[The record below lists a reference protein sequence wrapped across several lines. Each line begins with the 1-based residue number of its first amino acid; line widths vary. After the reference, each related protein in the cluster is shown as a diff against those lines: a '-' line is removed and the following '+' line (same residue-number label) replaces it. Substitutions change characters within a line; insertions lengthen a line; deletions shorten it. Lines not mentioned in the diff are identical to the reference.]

1 MDKSERNV
9 LINSSMAFVSAFI
22 ITTIIHESGHYLSYL
37 LFGANPTLF
46 HNYVQIAD
54 QPLSIHAKIISALAG
69 PFISL
74 LQGICFGILVAKN
87 RKNRTTYLVFIWLSL
102 LGLVNFF
109 GYLIM
114 TPLSTVGD
122 TGKVAELLNLDYSLR
137 IITAVVGL
145 ILLIWAILKV
155 GKNFSNFI
163 PVEHDSRQ
171 KVKYVYHLMFFPIV
185 AGSIFN
191 TLLAFPV
198 VAFLSII
205 YPATSPYVIM
215 VSFGCIIKSSNP
227 NSGRPQCEDQIMKSL
242 ILLFLSAIIL
252 NRLLTLGVG

>member
-102 LGLVNFF
+102 LGFVNFF

-137 IITAVVGL
+137 IIIAVVGF

-163 PVEHDSRQ
+163 AGDQNEKQRA
-171 KVKYVYHLMFFPIV
+171 KYVYFIMFFPIMI
-185 AGSIFN
+185 GSIFN
-191 TLLAFPV
+191 TLLAFPAA
-198 VAFLSII
+198 AFLSVI

-215 VSFGCIIKSSNP
+215 VSFGFILKSSNR
-227 NSGRPQCEDQIMKSL
+227 NSESPPFEKQIMKPL
-242 ILLFLSAIIL
+242 ILLLICAVIL
-252 NRLLTLGVG
+252 NRVLALGAG